1 MFKNSVQ
8 SLGTNCV
15 RGFTQG
21 TSHKIT
27 AFMREIY
34 IYISMDMNAQGI
46 LLGGWNRNPQEK
58 PQEKNDKV
66 SMYTLLKITVIF
78 LDIFT

>member
-46 LLGGWNRNPQEK
+46 LLGGWNRN
-58 PQEKNDKV
+58 NI
-66 SMYTLLKITVIF
+66 S
-78 LDIFT
+78 